1 MKIRL
6 LTIVFACC
14 LSMQSS
20 VVAAESN
27 RTPTQLQKKIDS
39 LFVIAS
45 SGELKYRDKVEPA
58 IESIA
63 KLGVQV
69 VPPLIDKF
77 TTNSARER
85 LTIINIFKKIGS
97 PAVPD
102 LVDALS
108 RPDWLVVKRVC
119 WALGD
124 IGDSAAVMSLLGSV
138 GHENWQVREYCLGAL
153 GKIGDLRAVE
163 SVINS
168 FNDSVGQVRKA
179 AVFAS
184 GKLKSARTIYQ
195 LIQALGDPYY
205 GARLSAVEALQFMDT
220 TQLLPALKE
229 ELASATGLKAKLGMK
244 VLGKIGNDEAMYI
257 LSIQLE
263 SKDRRKVVDAAI
275 AIVSADP
282 QNICGYHESI
292 YEKVTDRLALIK
304 IKSSRAAAGN
314 GTHYA
319 N

>member
-1 MKIRL
+1 ML
-6 LTIVFACC
+6 A
-14 LSMQSS
+14 
-20 VVAAESN
+20 
-27 RTPTQLQKKIDS
+27 
-39 LFVIAS
+39 
-45 SGELKYRDKVEPA
+45 
-58 IESIA
+58 
-63 KLGVQV
+63 
-69 VPPLIDKF
+69 
-77 TTNSARER
+77 
-85 LTIINIFKKIGS
+85 
-97 PAVPD
+97 
-102 LVDALS
+102 
-108 RPDWLVVKRVC
+108 
-119 WALGD
+119 
-124 IGDSAAVMSLLGSV
+124 
-138 GHENWQVREYCLGAL
+138 GAL
-153 GKIGDLRAVE
+153 W
-163 SVINS
+163 
-168 FNDSVGQVRKA
+168 QVRKA

-184 GKLKSARTIYQ
+184 GKLKSAETIYQ

-244 VLGKIGNDEAMYI
+244 AMYI

-282 QNICGYHESI
+282 RNICGYHESI

>member
-1 MKIRL
+1 ML
-6 LTIVFACC
+6 
-14 LSMQSS
+14 SS
-20 VVAAESN
+20 VVAADSD
-27 RTPTQLQKKIDS
+27 RTPTQLQKKLDS

-63 KLGVQV
+63 KLGVLV

-108 RPDWLVVKRVC
+108 RPNWLVVKRVC

-124 IGDSAAVMSLLGSV
+124 IGDTTAVMPLLNSA

-153 GKIGDLRAVE
+153 GKIGDLRAVDA
-163 SVINS
+163 VINS
-168 FNDSVGQVRKA
+168 FSDSVGQVRKA
-179 AVFAS
+179 AVFSA
-184 GKLKSARTIYQ
+184 GKLKSAETISQ
-195 LIQALGDPYY
+195 LIQALDDPYY
-205 GARLSAVEALQFMDT
+205 GARLSAVEALQLMDT
-220 TQLLPALKE
+220 ARLLPALKE

-244 VLGKIGNDEAMYI
+244 VLSRIGNDEAMYI
-257 LSIQLE
+257 LSMQLE

-304 IKSSRAAAGN
+304 IESARAASGN
-314 GTHYA
+314 GTHSS